1 MFFVCF
7 LGFTLIFT
15 LFENILLASIS
26 LVLVLIF
33 LLLYQSIS
41 TKKIH
46 LWRAIV
52 FVVVA
57 FVVAGV
63 SFGVKET
70 RYYGTRGQGLRD
82 RDEGVETRGE
92 GRGNRDM
99 EQGTRTNHQ
108 SPVSTSQSIV

>member
-15 LFENILLASIS
+15 LFENILLAGIS

-33 LLLYQSIS
+33 LVLYQSIS
-41 TKKIH
+41 TKKIL

-57 FVVAGV
+57 FVVAMGAFTWKEIKYYSKTNPP
-63 SFGVKET
+63 SFPPLS
-70 RYYGTRGQGLRD
+70 RGAS
-82 RDEGVETRGE
+82 VIK
-92 GRGNRDM
+92 N
-99 EQGTRTNHQ
+99 
-108 SPVSTSQSIV
+108 SSIV